1 MPGRRGFTLVEL
13 LVVVA
18 VVAVLVGLAVPAVLR
33 ARQAAARAECQSNLR
48 QIGVALEGY
57 AAARRTFPFASGRPR
72 PGSVEHLDSRP
83 DEGVGWVRP
92 QSWAMSIL
100 PYMEETVLARLYQE
114 YCLACPPEAQE
125 ADIVA
130 AHVRVYNAWSRS
142 AGSIDFSALVGPGPA
157 VPDPARRL
165 DRWYYPAAVPADAF
179 GGVLVP
185 EGLGFV
191 AESGSYAVP
200 VRGQAVRPAEVTD
213 GLSCTLVLTESGDYS
228 TDDGATWQPPRY
240 SWPYV
245 SDVARYAGF
254 GAGPG
259 TTAAAT
265 SLKPRSR
272 GGDGVFQALAGDGSV
287 RTVAEDVSG
296 GVLAALATSGGGEQ
310 LPASARP

>member
-18 VVAVLVGLAVPAVLR
+18 IVSVLVGLAVPAVLR

-48 QIGVALEGY
+48 QIGVAIEGH

-72 PGSVEHLDSRP
+72 PGSVEHLDGRP
-83 DEGVGWVRP
+83 EDGAGWVRP

-100 PYMEETVLARLYQE
+100 PYMEETVLARMYEE

-125 ADIVA
+125 AEIVA
-130 AHVRVYNAWSRS
+130 AHVRVYNSWSRA
-142 AGSIDFSALVGPGPA
+142 AGAVDFSALVGPGPA
-157 VPDPARRL
+157 AADPARRL
-165 DRWYYPAAVPADAF
+165 DRWYFAGTVSADAF
-179 GGVLVP
+179 GGTLVP

-191 AESGSYAVP
+191 AASGTYTVP
-200 VRGQAVRPAEVTD
+200 VRSQPVRPAEVTD
-213 GLSCTLVLTESGDYS
+213 GLSCTLVLAECGDYS
-228 TDDGATWQPPRY
+228 TDDGGTWLPPRY

-245 SDVARYAGF
+245 SDVARYTGR

-259 TTAAAT
+259 ATALEAST
-265 SLKPRSR
+265 KPRSR

-287 RTVAEDVSG
+287 RTLAENVAD
-296 GVLAALATSGGGEQ
+296 GVLTALATRGGGEQ
-310 LPASARP
+310 SPASARP